1 MKKLIILIG
10 LLIFSCSKQ
19 EEPTIFT
26 PITVT
31 PVVKPPTIF
40 PPVTLPEPTPYVSGD
55 LTITNR
61 DAFDNYKKQDI
72 KKITGNF
79 KLEIDWSFLPG
90 SSGDPSQLTANIE
103 EVEGDI
109 YVKTN
114 NTFSF
119 ESLVKV
125 GGNYTVMGHDIED
138 SNLVYA
144 KTITLGYEGDYIV
157 NPVFTEKISIDLSDS
172 RSSKSYSSSSKT
184 IKDKINLTCYHP
196 SNMSVNVNNITAT
209 TQFPDFTLPD
219 ILLPVPFFQTNLTA
233 DVSMTLRTNYIK
245 SITMGGAV
253 AINKIESTSLQT
265 LNVNNRFLDKLE
277 VITSVLKE
285 FTMPNLTTL
294 GNLSISCGSPL
305 ALFEA
310 PLLKTITSL
319 YLSGITK
326 VNLPKVETITKL
338 EVNSGYQILL
348 PNIKTLGSSIVP
360 SSVRVS
366 SNTGVINQGSVG
378 GGSSGSSSSS
388 SSSSSHNSGGSGH
401 NSGGSGHNSGG
412 SSGG

>member
-196 SNMSVNVNNITAT
+196 SNMSVNFNNITAT

-233 DVSMTLRTNYIK
+233 DLSNTLRTNYIK

-310 PLLKTITSL
+310 PLLKTINSL